1 MRSKNKREVDVRAE
15 VERSRELEELASWI
29 DTPKLVTVDYVI
41 RCGADVETDTHLD
54 ISYQLS
60 TPTTQVSVETGRESI
75 RDTLIAWACSD
86 EEGEALV
93 SGLARTLGVDRDDV
107 EGQVKQLLGERLP
120 ESIEGMH
127 DEALQMVA
135 VNGETDLATALVAR
149 VLVAHAE
156 VTDEA
161 VQALLDYRC
170 AATVMG
176 T

>member
-1 MRSKNKREVDVRAE
+1 MRSKIKRDIDLRREVE
-15 VERSRELEELASWI
+15 NSRELEEMLSWI
-29 DTPKLVTVDYVI
+29 ETPKLVTVDYVI
-41 RCGADVETDTHLD
+41 RCGADVETNTHLD

-60 TPTTQVSVETGRESI
+60 TPTTQFSVETGRESI
-75 RDTLIAWACSD
+75 RDMLIAWACSD

-93 SGLARTLGVDRDDV
+93 SGLAGKLGVDRDDV

-120 ESIEGMH
+120 ESIEAMH

-149 VLVAHAE
+149 VLLAHGE

-161 VQALLDYRC
+161 VHAVLDHRC
-170 AATVMG
+170 VSTVMRS
-176 T
+176 

>member
-1 MRSKNKREVDVRAE
+1 MRKKPRDIDLRRE
-15 VERSRELEELASWI
+15 VERSRELEEMLSWI
-29 DTPKLVTVDYVI
+29 ETPTLVSVDFVV
-41 RCGADVETDTHLD
+41 RCLPGVDAGAQLD

-60 TPTTQVSVETGRESI
+60 TPTTQFSVETGRESI
-75 RDTLIAWACSD
+75 RDMLIAWACSD

-93 SGLARTLGVDRDDV
+93 SGLAGKLGVDRDDV